1 VTARGRIGPLPLA
14 LILLS
19 LLLQALAPAQA
30 AAMAAARLDPW
41 ANLPVCGSSAQR
53 DHGAPTSQ
61 QEGCCHAACLVC
73 AAASSL
79 ATLAQTP
86 TPAAPFAYVSV
97 ILSATHA
104 PISIVALTPS
114 PKARDPPVAS

>member
-1 VTARGRIGPLPLA
+1 VTAAGRIGPLPLA

-30 AAMAAARLDPW
+30 AAMAAARLEPW
-41 ANLPVCGSSAQR
+41 ANLPICGASAQR

-79 ATLAQTP
+79 ATLSEAP
-86 TPAAPFAYVSV
+86 TPAASIAF
-97 ILSATHA
+97 IKIDLTHA
-104 PISIVALTPS
+104 RSAKAIGASAPR
-114 PKARDPPVAS
+114 PKARGPPLFS

>member
-1 VTARGRIGPLPLA
+1 LPLA

-19 LLLQALAPAQA
+19 LLLQALAPARA

-61 QEGCCHAACLVC
+61 QEGCCHSACLVC

-86 TPAAPFAYVSV
+86 TPAAPFAYVAI
-97 ILSATHA
+97 ILSAT
-104 PISIVALTPS
+104 PS
-114 PKARDPPVAS
+114 PAALAAPTPRPRARDPPIRS

>member
-1 VTARGRIGPLPLA
+1 MTAGGRIGPLPLA

-41 ANLPVCGSSAQR
+41 ANLPICGSSAQR
-53 DHGAPTSQ
+53 APTSQ

-86 TPAAPFAYVSV
+86 TPAAPFAYVAI
-97 ILSATHA
+97 ILSATTSPAALAA
-104 PISIVALTPS
+104 PTPR
-114 PKARDPPVAS
+114 PRARDPPVRS